1 MSTEFIHALKF
12 VNRAK
17 VLVWES
23 SHKSITVERVIS
35 WVQFLFYGLRPASD
49 YLEDCLHILLLAH
62 VLKVKPVLLL
72 HLLKVDLFCSLLYA
86 FNKYHH
92 HSVD

>member
-12 VNRAK
+12 VYRAK

-35 WVQFLFYGLRPASD
+35 WVQFLLYSLRPACD
-49 YLEDCLHILLLAH
+49 YLEDCLHIFLLTH
-62 VLKVKPVLLL
+62 VLKV
-72 HLLKVDLFCSLLYA
+72 
-86 FNKYHH
+86 
-92 HSVD
+92 